1 MFWKSHQL
9 YIISVGILQL
19 VSVVH
24 ETCLSLIWVGFL
36 QVVQWLIYHC
46 ILNNVCLVE
55 RGREKEALPESRQA
69 FEFTTTQLLH

>member
-9 YIISVGILQL
+9 FSVPILQL

-24 ETCLSLIWVGFL
+24 ETWVGFL
-36 QVVQWLIYHC
+36 QVVQWLIYRC

-55 RGREKEALPESRQA
+55 RGGEKEALPESRQA
-69 FEFTTTQLLH
+69 FEFTSAQLLD